1 MTATAIA
8 APLPSPL
15 SGGLTPESTTI
26 TRTDDQ
32 ITLATFNVENLD
44 PTDPPAKFAAL
55 ANQIV
60 TNLAAPDI
68 LAVEEVQDSDGPAN
82 TSVVEASV
90 TWGLLISA
98 IQTAGGPTYDFRN
111 VDPVDDQ
118 DGGEPGGNIRV
129 GFLFRADR
137 GIAFVDRPGATST
150 TANGA
155 VMGGSGVQLN
165 TARAALTPTTR
176 PSIRAANR
184 WPRSSPSTGTP
195 CS

>member
-1 MTATAIA
+1 MNTRA
-8 APLPSPL
+8 AASPV

-129 GFLFRADR
+129 GFLFPPTAASRSWIGPAPPPPRPTAQSWAVRA
-137 GIAFVDRPGATST
+137 
-150 TANGA
+150 
-155 VMGGSGVQLN
+155 
-165 TARAALTPTTR
+165 
-176 PSIRAANR
+176 
-184 WPRSSPSTGTP
+184 